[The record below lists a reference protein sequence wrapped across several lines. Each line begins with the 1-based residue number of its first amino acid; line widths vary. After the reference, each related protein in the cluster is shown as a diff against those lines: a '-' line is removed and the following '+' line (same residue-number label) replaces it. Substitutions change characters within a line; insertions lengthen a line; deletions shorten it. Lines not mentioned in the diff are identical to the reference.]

1 MVIKISNMTTGTK
14 IRLLREQK
22 GWGQDVL
29 AAKLEISQPAISKLE
44 SDQNKLSWD
53 NAVKLGDIF
62 EVDPEYF
69 FETKVF
75 NHNTNTGVGNQV
87 ISPQTYNQSDIELL
101 KSIYEDHLKTKTEL
115 LEERYERIIELK
127 KQVEELRAELAS
139 LKKV

>member
-1 MVIKISNMTTGTK
+1 MTTGTK

-29 AAKLEISQPAISKLE
+29 AAKLNISQPAISKLE

-53 NAVKLGDIF
+53 NAVTLGELF

-69 FETKVF
+69 FDSKVNNYISHNQKVNQLFNSDYNDNNIEFIKGLYETQIK
-75 NHNTNTGVGNQV
+75 
-87 ISPQTYNQSDIELL
+87 SKDELL
-101 KSIYEDHLKTKTEL
+101 Q
-115 LEERYERIIELK
+115 ERYERIEDFK
-127 KQVEELRAELAS
+127 RQVEELKTELAI

>member
-1 MVIKISNMTTGTK
+1 MTTGTK

-53 NAVKLGDIF
+53 NAVALGELF

-69 FETKVF
+69 FDSKVNNYISHNQKVNQLF
-75 NHNTNTGVGNQV
+75 N
-87 ISPQTYNQSDIELL
+87 SDYNDNNIEFIKGLYEAQI
-101 KSIYEDHLKTKTEL
+101 KSKDTL
-115 LEERYERIIELK
+115 LEERLERIIELK
-127 KQVEELRAELAS
+127 QQVEELKAELES
-139 LKKV
+139 FKKR

>member
-1 MVIKISNMTTGTK
+1 MTTGTK

-22 GWGQDVL
+22 GWGQDFL

-53 NAVKLGDIF
+53 NAVALGELFD
-62 EVDPEYF
+62 VDAEYF

-75 NHNTNTGVGNQV
+75 NHNTNSGNGNQV
-87 ISPQTYNQSDIELL
+87 IGPHTYNQSDIELL
-101 KSIYEDHLKTKTEL
+101 KSIYEDHLTTKTEL

-127 KQVEELRAELAS
+127 RQVEELKLELAS

>member
-1 MVIKISNMTTGTK
+1 MTTGTK

-29 AAKLEISQPAISKLE
+29 AAELGISQPAISKLE

-53 NAVKLGDIF
+53 NAVKLGELF

-75 NHNTNTGVGNQV
+75 NHNTNTGEGNQV
-87 ISPQTYNQSDIELL
+87 ISPQTYHESDIELL
-101 KSIYEDHLKTKTEL
+101 KSIYEDHLKTKNEL
-115 LEERYERIIELK
+115 LEERYERIVELK
-127 KQVEELRAELAS
+127 KQVEELKAELAN

>member
-1 MVIKISNMTTGTK
+1 MTTGTK
-14 IRLLREQK
+14 IRLLREQE

-29 AAKLEISQPAISKLE
+29 AAKLGISQPAISKLE

-53 NAVKLGDIF
+53 NAVKLGEVF

-75 NHNTNTGVGNQV
+75 NHNTNSGAGNQV

-101 KSIYEDHLKTKTEL
+101 KSIYEDHLRSKNEL
-115 LEERYERIIELK
+115 LEERYERIADLK
-127 KQVEELRAELAS
+127 RQVEELKAELAN
-139 LKKV
+139 LKKI

>member
-1 MVIKISNMTTGTK
+1 MTTGTK

-29 AAKLEISQPAISKLE
+29 AAELKISQPAISKLE

-53 NAVKLGDIF
+53 NAVRLGDIF

-75 NHNTNTGVGNQV
+75 NNNTNTGVGNQV

-139 LKKV
+139 LKKI